1 MHVPTYVAAWGKIS
15 MSKTFYKTIE
25 GKKINKKS
33 NAVVFKGFLSRF
45 SAFLCMA
52 SPKTSHKYF
61 HIGLEKSH
69 KSQKKYIPTYVAS
82 AGARSRSAGRW
93 GLWSPE
99 KKNAGTGFVKKGPL
113 QSGIFCSLSHREVV
127 QLAVSVA

>member
-1 MHVPTYVAAWGKIS
+1 

-25 GKKINKKS
+25 GKKNYKKS

-52 SPKTSHKYF
+52 SPKTPRKYF

-69 KSQKKYIPTYVAS
+69 KSQKKSTYLPTSQVQVLEVEVLV
-82 AGARSRSAGRW
+82 AGASGARKRKTRVPAS
-93 GLWSPE
+93 L
-99 KKNAGTGFVKKGPL
+99 KKGHCRAAFSARFL
-113 QSGIFCSLSHREVV
+113 TGK
-127 QLAVSVA
+127 